1 MYTSRDLLKD
11 IIKEAVI
18 DVISERRIG
27 TIKRF
32 ADEKKPPITANS
44 MDVKRDTISP
54 IPEKKKI
61 SEKNDANGIK
71 DSKIV
76 LYKRLKNQ
84 AM

>member
-11 IIKEAVI
+11 IIKEAVT
-18 DVISERRIG
+18 DVLSERLIG
-27 TIKRF
+27 TIKKF
-32 ADEKKPPITANS
+32 ADEKRPPITKATNVEK
-44 MDVKRDTISP
+44 DKNP
-54 IPEKKKI
+54 PAPEKKEI
-61 SEKNDANGIK
+61 PTKNDAADIK